1 MMKRS
6 VEVAL
11 LVALITSLAFGQMA
25 NQQPKAGHRK
35 ARVEEI
41 LIQME
46 VDGKEA
52 TARKDAAT
60 LDKLIADDWVG
71 QSSNGVQT
79 KAQVLDG
86 LKSGDD
92 KFDAIILGDM
102 KVRVLGNTA
111 VVTGSQDVKSSY
123 QGKDTS
129 GQYLWMDVFVKC
141 QGHWQNIFSQTTPI
155 AKK

>member
-1 MMKRS
+1 MKRIF
-6 VEVAL
+6 EVAL
-11 LVALITSLAFGQMA
+11 LVAWITSLAFGQMA
-25 NQQPKAGHRK
+25 NKEHKAGRRN
-35 ARVEEI
+35 ARMEEI

-46 VDGKEA
+46 VDGNEA

-71 QSSNGVQT
+71 QSLNGVQT

-86 LKSGDD
+86 LKSGDY
-92 KFDAIILGDM
+92 KFDAIMLGDM

-111 VVTGSQDVKSSY
+111 VVTGSLDVKSTY

-129 GQYLWMDVFVKC
+129 GEYLWMDVFVKR
-141 QGHWQNIFSQTTPI
+141 QGRWQNVFSQTTPT

>member
-1 MMKRS
+1 MKRIF
-6 VEVAL
+6 EVAL
-11 LVALITSLAFGQMA
+11 LVASITWLALGQMA
-25 NQQPKAGHRK
+25 TTQPKAGRRK

-46 VDGKEA
+46 VDGSEA

-92 KFDAIILGDM
+92 KLDAIMLGDM

-111 VVTGSQDVKSSY
+111 VVTGSQEVKSSY

-129 GQYLWMDVFVKC
+129 GEYLWMDVFVKR
-141 QGHWQNIFSQTTPI
+141 QGRWQNVFSQTTPI